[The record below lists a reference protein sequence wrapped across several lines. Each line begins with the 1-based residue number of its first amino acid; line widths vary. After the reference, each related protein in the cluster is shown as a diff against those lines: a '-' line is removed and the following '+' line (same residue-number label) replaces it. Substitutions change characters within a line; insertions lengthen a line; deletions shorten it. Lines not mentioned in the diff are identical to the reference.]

1 MKKPKYYPSK
11 SSETFS
17 FDHVHTEFDKQV
29 PLHQQETWELA
40 YIITG
45 SGIRTIGDVVE
56 NFSEGEIILIPPDI
70 PHCWSFD
77 KNIHDKEGKIENI
90 CIFFK
95 SKFLNDLK
103 NFYPEFGNSLLK
115 IEENTNALSFYGK
128 AQKKLQEL
136 LKSMSSQNA
145 IERLSSLLLILNQIS
160 SSESA
165 NIVGYIKERKNED
178 KLHEVYMFVLNQSH
192 RAITLDEVAQ
202 IAGMPK
208 STFCLFFKKMTGKS
222 FVTYLIEF
230 RIESSCQMLI
240 KTKLSV
246 SEICVETGF
255 NDIPYFN
262 RIFKK
267 IKKITPTEYRKTHT
281 TRLEYLS

>member
-1 MKKPKYYPSK
+1 MKKPKYYPSQ

-45 SGIRTIGDVVE
+45 SGIRTIGNVVE
-56 NFSEGEIILIPPDI
+56 NFSEGEIILIPPDV

-77 KNIHDKEGKIENI
+77 KNIHDREGKIENI

-95 SKFLNDLK
+95 SKFLSDLE
-103 NFYPEFGNSLLK
+103 NFYPEFGKNLRK
-115 IEENTNALSFYGK
+115 IEENKNALSFHGETL
-128 AQKKLQEL
+128 KKLQKL
-136 LKSMSSQNA
+136 LKLMSSQNG
-145 IERLSSLLLILNQIS
+145 IERLSSFLLILNQVS
-160 SSESA
+160 SSEST
-165 NIVGYIKERKNED
+165 NIVAYFKEKKNED
-178 KLHEVYMFVLNQSH
+178 KLHEIYMFVLNQSH

-240 KTKLSV
+240 KTQMSV
-246 SEICVETGF
+246 SEICITTGF

-267 IKKITPTEYRKTHT
+267 IKEKTPTEYRKTH
-281 TRLEYLS
+281 LLIDN

>member
-11 SSETFS
+11 SNETFS
-17 FDHVHTEFDKQV
+17 FEHVHTKFDKQV

-45 SGIRTIGDVVE
+45 SGTRIIGDVVE

-77 KNIHDKEGKIENI
+77 KNTHDKEGKIENM

-95 SKFLNDLK
+95 SKFLTNLK
-103 NFYPEFGNSLLK
+103 NFYPEFSKSVAK
-115 IEENTNALSFYGK
+115 IEENMNALSFHGET
-128 AQKKLQEL
+128 QNKLQKL
-136 LKSMSSQNA
+136 LKSMPSQNPA
-145 IERLSSLLLILNQIS
+145 ERLSSMILILNHIS
-160 SSESA
+160 SSESTT
-165 NIVGYIKERKNED
+165 IVSHTKERKNED
-178 KLHEVYMFVLNQSH
+178 KLHEIYMFILNQSH
-192 RAITLDEVAQ
+192 RAISLDEVAQ

-222 FVTYLIEF
+222 FVTYLTDF

-240 KTKLSV
+240 KTKMSV
-246 SEICVETGF
+246 SEICIATGF

-267 IKKITPTEYRKTHT
+267 AKNMTPTEYRKTNSAI
-281 TRLEYLS
+281 EKQN

>member
-11 SSETFS
+11 SSESFS

-40 YIITG
+40 YIVTG
-45 SGIRTIGDVVE
+45 SGTRIIGDITE
-56 NFSEGEIILIPPDI
+56 NFSHGEVILIPPDI

-77 KNIHDKEGKIENI
+77 KNIHDRDGKIENI
-90 CIFFK
+90 CVFFK
-95 SKFLNDLK
+95 SQFVDDLR
-103 NFYPEFGNSLLK
+103 NFYPESGESLIK
-115 IEENTNALSFYGK
+115 IEEIKNALSFYGET
-128 AQKKLQEL
+128 QKKLQEL
-136 LKSMSSQNA
+136 LKLMSKQNVM
-145 IERLSSLLLILNQIS
+145 ERLSTFILILDQIS
-160 SSESA
+160 SSEST
-165 NIVGYIKERKNED
+165 NIVGYLKGKNNEN
-178 KLHEVYMFVLNQSH
+178 KLLEIHMFVLNQHH
-192 RAITLDEVAQ
+192 RNIPLDEVAQ

-240 KTKLSV
+240 KTQMSV
-246 SEICVETGF
+246 SEICMAAGF

-267 IKKITPTEYRKTHT
+267 IKGITPTEFRKSNLNT
-281 TRLEYLS
+281 